1 MPIYEYECSAC
12 KAVFEQLV
20 YSKNDEKAVV
30 CPKCGAKR
38 IVRRPS
44 VFAAHDAPARPGLQG
59 GACPRCGDP
68 NGSCGLG

>member
-20 YSKNDEKAVV
+20 YSKRDEGAVE

-38 IVRRPS
+38 VTRRPS
-44 VFAAHDAPARPGLQG
+44 VFAAHDAPAPSSSLG
-59 GACPRCGDP
+59 GCCRCGDP
-68 NGSCGLG
+68 NGPCGLN